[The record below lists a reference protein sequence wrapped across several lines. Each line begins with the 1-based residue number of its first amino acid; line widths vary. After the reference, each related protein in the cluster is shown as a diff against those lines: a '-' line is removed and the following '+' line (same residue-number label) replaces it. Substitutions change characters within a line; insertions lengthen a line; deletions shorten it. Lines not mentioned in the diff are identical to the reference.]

1 MDPDQTARM
10 RRLVWINAGRKRTM
24 FLSLRGSNHLVIFTV
39 KEESTMEVMTGEKD
53 TSLEHNVS
61 DPLPVDTSLNTESS
75 ATATES
81 SVTLDNSMAEILS
94 STEKKKQKRKT
105 KAELKAELKEQKV
118 MERKSRRQ
126 RIRNKR

>member
-1 MDPDQTARM
+1 
-10 RRLVWINAGRKRTM
+10 
-24 FLSLRGSNHLVIFTV
+24 
-39 KEESTMEVMTGEKD
+39 MTGEKD
-53 TSLEHNVS
+53 TSLDRNVS
-61 DPLPVDTSLNTESS
+61 DPQLVDTSLNTESS

-81 SVTLDNSMAEILS
+81 SITLDNSVTELPS
-94 STEKKKQKRKT
+94 SPEKKKQKRKT